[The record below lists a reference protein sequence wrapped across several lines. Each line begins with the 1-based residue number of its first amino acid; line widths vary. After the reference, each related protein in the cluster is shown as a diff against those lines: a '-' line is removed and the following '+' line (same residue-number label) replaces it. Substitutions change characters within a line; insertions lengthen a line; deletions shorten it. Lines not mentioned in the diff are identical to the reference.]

1 MACLIDT
8 HNHMQS
14 EQFDH
19 DRPDVFRRAKES
31 GVGCALIAAGI
42 SGDWTKCLRVGAE
55 SGWCVGLGVHP
66 LATARPTV
74 TPEVADE
81 LRDALRREMADPAS
95 RVVAVAEIGLDGF
108 VPDLDRAKQEA
119 VFVAQLKV
127 ARDTGMP
134 VSLHVRRS
142 VDWVTKWLR
151 RIPVS
156 GGVAHAVNGSEEQ
169 ARSLSSVGHKLGFG
183 GAMMYSGSRRIRR
196 LAATLPLESI
206 VLETDAPDMP
216 SGARRDSGNL
226 RTEPADIAGYLD
238 ELAQLR
244 GMPRDELLSA
254 LQANSLAAFPGMREF
269 LPERQ
274 KN

>member
-1 MACLIDT
+1 M
-8 HNHMQS
+8 
-14 EQFDH
+14 
-19 DRPDVFRRAKES
+19 
-31 GVGCALIAAGI
+31 
-42 SGDWTKCLRVGAE
+42 
-55 SGWCVGLGVHP
+55 
-66 LATARPTV
+66 

-151 RIPVS
+151 RIPIS
-156 GGVAHAVNGSEEQ
+156 GGVAHAFNGSEEQ
-169 ARSLSSVGHKLGFG
+169 ARILISLGLKLGFG

-196 LAATLPLESI
+196 LAATLPIESI

-238 ELAQLR
+238 ELALLR
-244 GMPRDELLSA
+244 NMPRDELLSI
-254 LQANSLAAFPGMREF
+254 LQENSLAAFPGMREF
-269 LPERQ
+269 LPEAQ

>member
-156 GGVAHAVNGSEEQ
+156 GGVAHAFNGSEEQ
-169 ARSLSSVGHKLGFG
+169 ARILISLGLKLGFG

-244 GMPRDELLSA
+244 GMPRS
-254 LQANSLAAFPGMREF
+254 
-269 LPERQ
+269 
-274 KN
+274 

>member
-156 GGVAHAVNGSEEQ
+156 GGVAHAFNGSEEQ
-169 ARSLSSVGHKLGFG
+169 ARILISLGLKLGFG

-269 LPERQ
+269 LPER
-274 KN
+274 

>member
-156 GGVAHAVNGSEEQ
+156 VGVAHAFNGSEEQ
-169 ARSLSSVGHKLGFG
+169 ARI
-183 GAMMYSGSRRIRR
+183 RIRR
-196 LAATLPLESI
+196 
-206 VLETDAPDMP
+206 
-216 SGARRDSGNL
+216 RD
-226 RTEPADIAGYLD
+226 DV
-238 ELAQLR
+238 
-244 GMPRDELLSA
+244 
-254 LQANSLAAFPGMREF
+254 
-269 LPERQ
+269 
-274 KN
+274 